1 MGWGLLGFVL
11 IQTRVLKSKIIELE
25 PDLDVKL
32 KFNNFI

>member
-1 MGWGLLGFVL
+1 MGWGLLGF
-11 IQTRVLKSKIIELE
+11 VLKSKIIELE